1 MSRRNFI
8 KEELL
13 ELNDRLA
20 VRNKN
25 KRRQMQCHVLN
36 LDDSKNDAFLGV
48 NE

>member
-1 MSRRNFI
+1 MRRRNFI

-20 VRNKN
+20 VSNKN
-25 KRRQMQCHVLN
+25 KRMQCHVLN